1 VAEGAAK
8 PEAALAWTQRT
19 VTVEVIAVILP
30 VTNQQLDDVPQIR
43 GIIDNRL
50 TLMIQLA
57 EEAAL
62 LSGDGVS
69 PNLLGIYNKSGVQT
83 QAKGSDPAPDAFYKA
98 GTKVRFTGFADPTAV
113 VIHPND
119 WQDIRLLRTSDGV
132 YIWGPPTES
141 GVERLWGWP
150 VVVTPAATEGTGL
163 LGDFQLYS
171 HISRRMGLRID
182 ASTEHSD
189 YFAKNQ
195 VLLRAEERLSVE
207 WYRASAFCTV
217 TGI

>member
-1 VAEGAAK
+1 
-8 PEAALAWTQRT
+8 
-19 VTVEVIAVILP
+19 
-30 VTNQQLDDVPQIR
+30 
-43 GIIDNRL
+43 
-50 TLMIQLA
+50 
-57 EEAAL
+57 
-62 LSGDGVS
+62 
-69 PNLLGIYNKSGVQT
+69 
-83 QAKGSDPAPDAFYKA
+83 
-98 GTKVRFTGFADPTAV
+98 
-113 VIHPND
+113 
-119 WQDIRLLRTSDGV
+119 V